1 MTEYVL
7 SITDSEHGQ
16 RLDKALALL
25 LPDFSRARLQGLIEH
40 KHITINGAFAIKAN
54 QAVKLGDL
62 LRVNVPVA
70 VPAIPQAQNLPL
82 DIVYEDDDLLVIN
95 KAAGV
100 VVHPAAGNAD
110 GTLVNALLGHCGDS
124 LSGINGVKRP
134 GIVHRLDKETS
145 GLLVV
150 AKNDKAHNGLAA
162 QFADHSLSRTYIAV
176 VHGFPP
182 AQGTIETLIGRDPA
196 NRQRQAVVSRNG
208 KEAITHFTRTEVFV
222 PHACLLE
229 CVLET
234 GRTHQIR
241 VHMQHLGFPLVGDA
255 VYGKKRGFKNML
267 PALANFPR
275 QALHAQAITF
285 KHPRTGKKVSFSSQ
299 LPADMQQLLL
309 DLRAT
314 IL

>member
-1 MTEYVL
+1 MTDYVF
-7 SITDSEHGQ
+7 SITDSSHAG
-16 RLDKALALL
+16 RLDKTLTQL

-40 KHITINGAFAIKAN
+40 KHVTVNGVAAAKAN
-54 QAVKLGDL
+54 QLTKLGDL
-62 LRVNVPVA
+62 LRVTVPAA
-70 VPAIPQAQNLPL
+70 VPAIPLAENLSL
-82 DIVYEDDDLLVIN
+82 DIVYEDSDLLIIN
-95 KAAGV
+95 KAAGM

-150 AKNDKAHNGLAA
+150 AKNDTAHNGLAA
-162 QFADHSLSRTYIAV
+162 QFADHSLSRTYMAV
-176 VHGFPP
+176 VHGFAP
-182 AQGTIETLIGRDPA
+182 ASGTIETLIGRDPA
-196 NRQRQAVVSRNG
+196 NRQRQAVVTRNG
-208 KEAITHFTRTEVFV
+208 KEAITHFNRIEVFV

-229 CVLET
+229 CNLET

-267 PALANFPR
+267 PALVAFPR
-275 QALHAQAITF
+275 QALHAQAISFT
-285 KHPRTGKKVSFSSQ
+285 HPRTGKKVNFSS
-299 LPADMQQLLL
+299 PIPNDIEQLLL